1 MEKGFRLQR
10 SRIAGGGQVLRGG
23 HASDRKLKF
32 LFLSADK
39 FPPFRVDVAVLFG
52 KEMPSRGHIID
63 WILQSELRCPKA
75 YKTSWPGGNV
85 WVGATDLGTSRLKRF
100 RKHILD
106 IRNDTIMFSLLRK
119 GRYDFIQVKDKF
131 ISGLM
136 AMIAAKMYRTK
147 VIYWLSYPFPEADLY
162 SVREGFARY
171 PFFYFIRG
179 LFFKLLLYR
188 VIMARADHIFVQS
201 EQMKKDVAFMG
212 ISEAKLTPVPMGI
225 SLEMIPYKQAE
236 PNSKING
243 NKKRVVYLGNL
254 IKSRKIDFIIRVFQ
268 KVLGEVPNTKLYL
281 IGSSEDPTDEKMLKD
296 EAAKLGIE
304 HAVVF
309 TGFLPMKEAWRYVSK
324 ADVCVSPFYP
334 TPILNSTSPTKL
346 IEYMAMGKPVVANDH
361 PEQSL
366 IISESGGGICVPYNE
381 KAFATAIVELL
392 NDPARAREMGIKGR
406 HYVEKHRSYSAIAGT
421 VEKDYFR
428 ICNIGNETS
437 FKNMEE
443 RI

>member
-1 MEKGFRLQR
+1 MIE
-10 SRIAGGGQVLRGG
+10 IENATN
-23 HASDRKLKF
+23 KLKF
-32 LFLSADK
+32 LFITGDK
-39 FPPFRVDVAVLFG
+39 FPPFRVDVDVLFG
-52 KEMPSRGHIID
+52 KEMVARGHCID
-63 WILQSELRCPKA
+63 WLMQSEAPCDGSYETTWHGCR
-75 YKTSWPGGNV
+75 V
-85 WVGATDLGTSRLKRF
+85 WVGPTDTGTTRLKRL
-100 RKHILD
+100 KKNLYN
-106 IRNDTIMFSLLRK
+106 IRNDTIMFILLRK
-119 GRYDFIQVKDKF
+119 GRYDFIQIKDKF

-162 SVREGFARY
+162 SVREGIARY

-179 LFFKLLLYR
+179 LFFKFLLYR
-188 VIMARADHIFVQS
+188 VIMGRADHIFVQS
-201 EQMKKDVAFMG
+201 EQMKKDVASMG
-212 ISEAKLTPVPMGI
+212 IPEAKLTPVPMGI

-243 NKKRVVYLGNL
+243 NEKRVVYLGTL
-254 IKSRKIDFIIRVFQ
+254 IKVRKMDFMIRVFQ

-281 IGSSEDPTDEKMLKD
+281 IGGGDDPTDEQILMD
-296 EAAKLGIE
+296 EVTRLGIE
-304 HAVVF
+304 QTVVF
-309 TGFLPMKEAWRYVSK
+309 TGFVPMKEAWRYVSK
-324 ADVCVSPFYP
+324 ADVCVSAFYP

-366 IISESGGGICVPYNE
+366 IISESGGGICVPYDE
-381 KAFATAIVELL
+381 EAFATAIVELL

-406 HYVEKHRSYSAIAGT
+406 HYVEKHRSYSAITGT
-421 VEKDYFR
+421 VEKEYFR